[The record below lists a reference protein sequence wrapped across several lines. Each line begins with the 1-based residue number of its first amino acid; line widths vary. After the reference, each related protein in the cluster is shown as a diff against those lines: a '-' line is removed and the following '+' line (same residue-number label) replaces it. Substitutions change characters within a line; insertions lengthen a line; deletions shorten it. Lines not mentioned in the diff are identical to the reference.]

1 MEKKIIIIGAGPT
14 GLSTALSLLEKG
26 NEQVEIF
33 EAQNFVGGLATS
45 QETDGMV
52 YDWGPHIFHSNIPE
66 ITKYWRD
73 NYSDLLLEK
82 DFIAKNYKDGVL
94 YDYPIT
100 LDSIEKFPEETK
112 KKVKKELSEINP
124 ENLKRARN
132 FKECVVELV
141 GPTLQEIFFENY
153 TKKLWGIDPEN
164 MSANWAPKRIELRK
178 KQKAFWA
185 GNFLQ

>member
-1 MEKKIIIIGAGPT
+1 MRNFNKKKLSKLKKNGKKNCYYWSRPYRIKYRSIFAGKRN
-14 GLSTALSLLEKG
+14 S
-26 NEQVEIF
+26 QVEIF
-33 EAQNFVGGLATS
+33 KHKIVGGLATS
-45 QETDGMV
+45 QEVDGMV
-52 YDWGPHIFHSNIPE
+52 FDWGPHFHSNIPE

-100 LDSIEKFPEETK
+100 LDAIENFLKK
-112 KKVKKELSEINP
+112 LKKVKKELSEINP

-141 GPTLQEIFFENY
+141 GPTLQEIFENY

-164 MSANWAPKRIELRK
+164 MSANWAPLKEL
-178 KQKAFWA
+178 
-185 GNFLQ
+185 N

>member
-141 GPTLQEIFFENY
+141 GPTLQEIFF
-153 TKKLWGIDPEN
+153 
-164 MSANWAPKRIELRK
+164 
-178 KQKAFWA
+178 
-185 GNFLQ
+185 